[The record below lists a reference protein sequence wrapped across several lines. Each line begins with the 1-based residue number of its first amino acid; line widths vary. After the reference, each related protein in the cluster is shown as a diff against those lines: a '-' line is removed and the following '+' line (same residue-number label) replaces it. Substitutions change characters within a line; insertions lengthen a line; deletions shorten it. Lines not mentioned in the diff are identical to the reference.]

1 MDVPSAGPRVRL
13 RTSESA
19 ETRQGTKQDKL
30 QLCFL
35 CQNKQAASRKRDW
48 GGGGWH
54 GVGWGDWREQS
65 EMARGLP
72 QGTDCPTG
80 DDLLEEGIWAW
91 PPGVGD
97 GPGSDRGWPEA
108 LQVGDRELSARR
120 PRGAHPTTRRPADRP
135 WSPVGQSSFETKQG
149 RVRQAT
155 CRLPLSCLPRL
166 ARSERVSAEWLETQP
181 GPCASE
187 QSGLEEARVAPETRS
202 AARARPAG
210 SCIIH

>member
-1 MDVPSAGPRVRL
+1 MCRLQGPRSGRGLQSRL
-13 RTSESA
+13 R
-19 ETRQGTKQDKL
+19 QGRARSRIKL

-35 CQNKQAASRKRDW
+35 CQNKQAAARKRDW
-48 GGGGWH
+48 GGGWH

-135 WSPVGQSSFETKQG
+135 T
-149 RVRQAT
+149 
-155 CRLPLSCLPRL
+155 
-166 ARSERVSAEWLETQP
+166 P
-181 GPCASE
+181 GP
-187 QSGLEEARVAPETRS
+187 LWARAALRLSRAESARPPVVCLCPACPGWP
-202 AARARPAG
+202 AARG
-210 SCIIH
+210 SVPSG